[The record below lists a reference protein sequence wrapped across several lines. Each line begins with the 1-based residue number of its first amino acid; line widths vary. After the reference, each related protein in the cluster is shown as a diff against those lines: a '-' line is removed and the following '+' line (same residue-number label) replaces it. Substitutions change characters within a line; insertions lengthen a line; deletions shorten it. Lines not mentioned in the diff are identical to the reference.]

1 LTPSRSIAS
10 ALAARALRVSSLF
23 ASSIQR
29 GVLVPM
35 RERERVE
42 ECAQLRI
49 MRERRPQLG
58 RRLDHSFCGV
68 ELEVDDDAI
77 SGSNAGGLPHVA
89 VQPKQIAAAVNRNGG
104 AEGVTVDLRGHRCAS
119 FAPLLLDVEW
129 DLEHVAAAA
138 LLNRRFE
145 PHAGIIGEP
154 GLVEA
159 PVGSSSPNSRATRPT
174 SRSKKPAE
182 VEPGQTGRWRAARP
196 RWLNQSSF
204 LSLASARKY

>member
-1 LTPSRSIAS
+1 
-10 ALAARALRVSSLF
+10 LAARARRVSSLF

-29 GVLVPM
+29 TYSLRWVNESESKNARSSGS
-35 RERERVE
+35 
-42 ECAQLRI
+42 CANAARSSGGGSTT
-49 MRERRPQLG
+49 R
-58 RRLDHSFCGV
+58 FCGV

-159 PVGSSSPNSRATRPT
+159 PGWVVFPEFEGYPT
-174 SRSKKPAE
+174 NFPI
-182 VEPGQTGRWRAARP
+182 
-196 RWLNQSSF
+196 
-204 LSLASARKY
+204 